1 MQAGLLK
8 RLGAYIIDIFIINIL
23 LIAVTSNLKTTNNY
37 QDEIN
42 TLTNKYIEKEISYM
56 DFYNQYNKLNY
67 KVQKDNYIYY
77 TVDLIMMIGYF
88 IVFQA
93 LNKGQ
98 TIGKKILKLQIIK
111 NDNSE
116 IKIKDIIIRSIF
128 IYNILSL
135 FLTGCFIKILNM
147 KIYNNMYSVLVFIET
162 IFIIITIFFILY
174 RKDKRGLHDLM
185 ANTKVISK

>member
-1 MQAGLLK
+1 M
-8 RLGAYIIDIFIINIL
+8 
-23 LIAVTSNLKTTNNY
+23 V
-37 QDEIN
+37 
-42 TLTNKYIEKEISYM
+42 
-56 DFYNQYNKLNY
+56 
-67 KVQKDNYIYY
+67 
-77 TVDLIMMIGYF
+77 
-88 IVFQA
+88 
-93 LNKGQ
+93 
-98 TIGKKILKLQIIK
+98 KKILKLQIIK